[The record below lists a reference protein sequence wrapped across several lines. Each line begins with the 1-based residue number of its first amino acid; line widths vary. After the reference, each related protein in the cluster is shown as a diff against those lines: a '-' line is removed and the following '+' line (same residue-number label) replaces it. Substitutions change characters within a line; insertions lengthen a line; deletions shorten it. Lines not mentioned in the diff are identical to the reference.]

1 MKPSFRWAFRV
12 MPKGKQTGEKQMK
25 KKTIRIVSILVGVLL
40 IGIVSAGLID
50 FFGKITA
57 TIEVESYVFYTT
69 PEEVLLFNE
78 EPTTHDNYTIINGNA
93 IVFWTEE
100 NFGGIDFYYMP
111 KIDLYVRAKVN
122 NATPSK
128 PLELIFGYSDT
139 SNVMHEICSLKVDIS
154 TEALDNYHASCD
166 GSSIPEDVNEF
177 YYKMQGEGYI
187 SIEYLINT
195 ENTKAEIIGAVE

>member
-1 MKPSFRWAFRV
+1 
-12 MPKGKQTGEKQMK
+12 MPRGKQTGENMK
-25 KKTIRIVSILVGVLL
+25 KKTIAVSVIISVFL

-57 TIEVESYVFYTT
+57 TVEIEGPVFYTA

-78 EPTTHDNYTIINGNA
+78 EPTAHDTYDIENGNA

-100 NFGGIDFYYMP
+100 NFGGIDFYYIP

-139 SNVMHEICSLKVDIS
+139 SNTMHPICFSNVYIS
-154 TEALDNYHASCD
+154 TEELDNYHASCD
-166 GSSIPEDVNEF
+166 GLSIPEDVNEF
-177 YYKMQGEGYI
+177 YYKMQGGGDQ
-187 SIEYLINT
+187 SIEYSINT
-195 ENTKAEIIGAVE
+195 ENTKVEIIGVAT